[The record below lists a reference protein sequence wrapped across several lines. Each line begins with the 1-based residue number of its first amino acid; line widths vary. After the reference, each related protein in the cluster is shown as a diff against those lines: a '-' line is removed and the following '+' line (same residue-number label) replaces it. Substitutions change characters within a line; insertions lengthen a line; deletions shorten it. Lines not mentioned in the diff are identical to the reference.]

1 MGIYAR
7 EAQLVEVEDGRVLEV
22 QLVGPADGVPVFLHH
37 GTPGACGLF
46 ETLVEAGTERN
57 VRHISYSRPG
67 YGASG
72 RLEGRTVASCV
83 RDVASIADAL
93 GYDRFHSYG
102 GSGGGPHSIACA
114 ALLPDRVI
122 SAAVIACPA
131 PFDAVGLDWTAG
143 MGSEN
148 LEEVAAVCAG
158 ADELEVYLDRVA
170 PEMANA
176 DGAEIVAVLGDLV
189 CEADRRA
196 LSTLYGEYLAG
207 QYARSLSAGVF
218 GWLDDDTALF
228 SPWGFD
234 LETIKVPVTLWH
246 GEEDRFIP
254 LSHGEW
260 LATHLPNVKARIRP
274 RDGHLSLL
282 ISSYGDVLDDLLGAD
297 GHGSTG
303 G

>member
-22 QLVGPADGVPVFLHH
+22 ELVGPPDGVPVFLHH

-46 ETLVEAGTERN
+46 KTLVEAGAERN

-67 YGASG
+67 YSGSG

-83 RDVASIADAL
+83 QDVAAIADSL

-114 ALLPDRVI
+114 ALLPARVI

-131 PFDAVGLDWTAG
+131 PFEAVGLDWLAG
-143 MGSEN
+143 MGNEN
-148 LEEVAAVCAG
+148 VEEIAAARAS
-158 ADELEVYLDRVA
+158 ADELEAYLDRVA
-170 PEMANA
+170 PAMANS
-176 DGAEIVAVLGDLV
+176 DGGEIVAVLGDLV
-189 CEADRRA
+189 CEADRSA
-196 LSTLYGEYLAG
+196 LSGPYGEHLAR
-207 QYARSLSAGVF
+207 QYARSLSAGVS
-218 GWLDDDTALF
+218 GWLDDDIALV

-234 LETIKVPVTLWH
+234 LAKINVPVTLWH
-246 GEEDRFIP
+246 GAEDRFIP
-254 LSHGEW
+254 VSHGEW
-260 LATHLPNVKARIRP
+260 MATHVNVKARIRP

-282 ISSYGDVLDDLLGAD
+282 ISSYGDVLDDLLDAD
-297 GHGSTG
+297 GHGPAG